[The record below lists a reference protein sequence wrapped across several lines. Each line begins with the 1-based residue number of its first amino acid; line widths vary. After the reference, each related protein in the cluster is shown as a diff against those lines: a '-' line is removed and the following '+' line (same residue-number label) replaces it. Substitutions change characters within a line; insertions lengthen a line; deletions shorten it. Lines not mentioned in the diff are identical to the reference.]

1 MGKVLQGKVAVVT
14 GASRGI
20 GAGIARRLAA
30 EGARVV
36 LVART
41 LEAHPKLPGSLTE
54 TAAAIRLA
62 GGQAETLVCDLAD
75 PVDRAR
81 IVPETVAA
89 CGRLDIL
96 VNNAAWSRFVPVWQ
110 VQPKHMQL
118 ALQMNLLAPHELM
131 QAALPY
137 MQAAGAGWMLNISS
151 ATADLPPPAPWDP
164 AQRIVEYNQAHHPSV
179 YGMSKAALDRITAGW
194 AIELGDRGIA
204 VNSLAPVGAVASE
217 GALEVGGW
225 DERDHIEPIET
236 MVEAAF
242 QLCWRPARALSGRV
256 ARSLPLLAELG
267 VTARGLDGGKPG

>member
-1 MGKVLQGKVAVVT
+1 MGKVLQGKVALVT

-41 LEAHPKLPGSLTE
+41 LDAHPKLPGSLTE

-81 IVPETVAA
+81 IVPEAVAA

-110 VQPKHMQL
+110 VQPRHMQL

-131 QAALPY
+131 QAALPH

-242 QLCWRPARALSGRV
+242 QLCWRPAQELSGRV
-256 ARSLPLLAELG
+256 ARSLPLLAELC
-267 VTARGLDGGKPG
+267 VTARGLDGGKLG